1 MHMRPHVSFSWR
13 FNSDSLARLLFNEN
27 DHYCLCRI
35 SLFYFL
41 YGLTFVKE
49 SVGNHEADSLQGVF
63 TSHNTSNKLK
73 QEMEEKRRQDKEA
86 TETKIQQEKEAI
98 ERKLQILL
106 KAIVNQNTAN
116 LDVEALQALISA
128 PTTDAPNDN
137 EINNDDIEEEMQD
150 HGEEE
155 EEEEEEEELD
165 VYV

>member
-1 MHMRPHVSFSWR
+1 MKQT
-13 FNSDSLARLLFNEN
+13 
-27 DHYCLCRI
+27 HY
-35 SLFYFL
+35 
-41 YGLTFVKE
+41 
-49 SVGNHEADSLQGVF
+49 
-63 TSHNTSNKLK
+63 KLK

-137 EINNDDIEEEMQD
+137 EKINNDDIEEEMQD

>member
-1 MHMRPHVSFSWR
+1 MVQHQQ
-13 FNSDSLARLLFNEN
+13 
-27 DHYCLCRI
+27 
-35 SLFYFL
+35 
-41 YGLTFVKE
+41 E

-73 QEMEEKRRQDKEA
+73 QAMEEKRRQDKEA

-106 KAIVNQNTAN
+106 KAIVNQNTA
-116 LDVEALQALISA
+116 
-128 PTTDAPNDN
+128 TDAPNDN
-137 EINNDDIEEEMQD
+137 EKINNDDIEEEMQD

-155 EEEEEEEELD
+155 EEEEELD

>member
-1 MHMRPHVSFSWR
+1 MVQHQQ
-13 FNSDSLARLLFNEN
+13 
-27 DHYCLCRI
+27 
-35 SLFYFL
+35 
-41 YGLTFVKE
+41 E

-155 EEEEEEEELD
+155 EEEEEELD